1 MEVEISDSPARRSR
15 RLTAQIK
22 ESLRELNIQ
31 LALLNHQVVTHLDL
45 NNTHLHCLEILNRRG
60 PLSPSALAR
69 RAGLHPAPIPGILD
83 PLERAGWVARE
94 RATPARRAAT
104 VRPLPAR

>member
-1 MEVEISDSPARRSR
+1 MEVEISGSPARRSR

-45 NNTHLHCLEILNRRG
+45 NDTDLHCLEILNRRG
-60 PLSPSALAR
+60 R
-69 RAGLHPAPIPGILD
+69 
-83 PLERAGWVARE
+83 
-94 RATPARRAAT
+94 
-104 VRPLPAR
+104 